1 MQERSYRACYGLL
14 TQRAIVVQFV
24 ADSQMSFTETFPRP
38 TRLRSHRC
46 QTLHFVSATMAVAR
60 GAAEPVSK
68 GAKGASADVA
78 RGGGRNSVSR
88 HSSASQRRL
97 NIITL

>member
-78 RGGGRNSVSR
+78 RGGGGGI
-88 HSSASQRRL
+88 A
-97 NIITL
+97 